1 MAILDIGD
9 RELSR
14 NQSDRASPM
23 IAEAPPMHSV
33 SKNNKP
39 KNRQNGLKLVGIGSR
54 AGIERSSEAFCAT
67 VGFGASDLVTVKL
80 SNNRI

>member
-1 MAILDIGD
+1 
-9 RELSR
+9 
-14 NQSDRASPM
+14 
-23 IAEAPPMHSV
+23 MHSV

-54 AGIERSSEAFCAT
+54 AGIERSREAFCAT
-67 VGFGASDLVTVKL
+67 VGSGASDLVTVKL